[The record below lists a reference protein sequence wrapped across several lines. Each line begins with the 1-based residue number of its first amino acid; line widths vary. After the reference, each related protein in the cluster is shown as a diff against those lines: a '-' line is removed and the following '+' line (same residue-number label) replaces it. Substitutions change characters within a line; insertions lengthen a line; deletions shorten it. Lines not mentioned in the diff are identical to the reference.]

1 MSTVTTGGMATE
13 ETSAGQPTSRRR
25 WVAAVAVALLCAGLG
40 AWWLV
45 TSPRLDGGGF
55 ASVSSADH
63 EVVWASAFDEDV
75 FAVTADGP
83 GSTTLAFGLRND
95 GLLPVELVDVW
106 PSMADPLC
114 YWQPSERLLQDD
126 PRAQYVLDDR
136 ARPVA
141 GTVLAPGAYAGVWI
155 TGAHPDPEGCV
166 HAGGFNTYDDVEVI
180 ARIGG
185 RTSTS
190 VCPWA
195 TRSRRANDLPALVQ
209 LER

>member
-1 MSTVTTGGMATE
+1 V
-13 ETSAGQPTSRRR
+13 P
-25 WVAAVAVALLCAGLG
+25 
-40 AWWLV
+40 
-45 TSPRLDGGGF
+45 
-55 ASVSSADH
+55 
-63 EVVWASAFDEDV
+63 
-75 FAVTADGP
+75 
-83 GSTTLAFGLRND
+83 
-95 GLLPVELVDVW
+95 
-106 PSMADPLC
+106 
-114 YWQPSERLLQDD
+114 
-126 PRAQYVLDDR
+126 VLDL
-136 ARPVA
+136 AKVA